1 MVKIITV
8 RIPDKLVSRIEPWQS
23 KFNVSEICRDA
34 LVSYVDQ
41 LEQGEPEWIHKN
53 RPDRAKHNRI
63 QDDAIGLRPLRER
76 EAHKIIA
83 KLRVDNDKGWYY
95 RPMLPYGKAG
105 GNWYVIGVWDS
116 ASNLQGEVVDERVL
130 DRLPLWQVRSRLR
143 NNFLGYLGADK

>member
-1 MVKIITV
+1 MGKIITV
-8 RIPDKLVSRIEPWQS
+8 RIPDKLVSRMEPWQS

-95 RPMLPYGKAG
+95 RPIDPWNKAG
-105 GNWYVIGVWDS
+105 GNWYVIGVWDGTTDWR
-116 ASNLQGEVVDERVL
+116 GEVVDEHVL
-130 DRLPLWQVRSRLR
+130 DRRPLWQLRLHTFSK
-143 NNFLGYLGADK
+143 FLGYLGADK